1 MKEIII
7 ALDKKKLILLLFAGV
22 VFTFFSFWFIL
33 KPSDFVNF
41 ITRSQNIVFI
51 AGILG
56 LIVFGLGSVLLF
68 FKLFDNKPGLIIN
81 EKGIIDNSS
90 SSSIGFIKWSDITKI
105 SQKKVVSTK
114 FLLVEIRNPQEYIE
128 KAHQIKKFLL
138 KQNLNT
144 YGTPI
149 TLTSVGLQCSFEELE
164 QLILES
170 YNQSKQILN

>member
-33 KPSDFVNF
+33 EPSDFVNF
-41 ITRSQNIVFI
+41 ITRSENIVFI

-68 FKLFDNKPGLIIN
+68 FKLFDNTPGLIIN
-81 EKGIIDNSS
+81 EKGITDNSN
-90 SSSIGFIKWSDITKI
+90 SSSIGLIKWSDITEI
-105 SQKKVVSTK
+105 SLSRVMSTQ
-114 FLLVEIRNPQEYIE
+114 FLLIKVSNPEDYIQ
-128 KAHQIKKFLL
+128 KANQMKKLLL
-138 KQNLNT
+138 KQNLKT

-149 TLTSVGLQCSFEELE
+149 TITSVGLQCSFEDLE
-164 QLILES
+164 QMILES
-170 YNQSKQILN
+170 YNQNR